1 MTMASFVERNKA
13 WVLPLLGAG
22 VLAVVLL
29 NLRSSSPPP
38 AGPESP
44 AQAAVEIPPSTS
56 GGAGSAPPA
65 AVPESGADLWSD
77 LRALETLPAA
87 IAGEDALRNR
97 AYQALGPAMKPPRI
111 PEIPFP
117 TAPLPPSKPAAG
129 KDLATTIPEPA
140 PPPPEPEFVIQGPRG
155 RKVWLNGKPFREGES
170 VGEGPY
176 RIGRIG
182 RSRVEIQGPQG
193 SLTRSTIPAPRQ
205 GSQASKVTP

>member
-1 MTMASFVERNKA
+1 MASFVERNKA

-22 VLAVVLL
+22 VLAVVIL
-29 NLRSSSPPP
+29 NVRGNSPPP

-44 AQAAVEIPPSTS
+44 AQTAAEMPAATA
-56 GGAGSAPPA
+56 GAGPAPPT

-97 AYQALGPAMKPPRI
+97 AYQSLGSAMNPPRV
-111 PEIPFP
+111 PELPFP

-129 KDLATTIPEPA
+129 KDLVPATLEPA

-155 RKVWLNGKPFREGES
+155 RKVWLNGKPFREGEH

-182 RSRVEIQGPQG
+182 RSKVEIQGPQG
-193 SLTRSTIPAPRQ
+193 SLTRSTIPAPRP
-205 GSQASKVTP
+205 GSQASKETP